1 MNPQSVEHASDCA
14 SRYALRPESSPVS
27 SLPVFAVTHPRCTCN
42 YAKHCAEAI
51 VAAGWGH
58 PDDLT
63 DEQVRYLTAIEE
75 PTVFW
80 NTETDFRAELAR
92 ANKGEKA

>member
-1 MNPQSVEHASDCA
+1 VNARAVERLNVLLKPVGHA
-14 SRYALRPESSPVS
+14 RREYYGG
-27 SLPVFAVTHPRCTCN
+27 CTCDRD
-42 YAKHCAEAI
+42 ARIAEAI

-80 NTETDFRAELAR
+80 NTETDFRAALAR
-92 ANKGEKA
+92 ANRGES